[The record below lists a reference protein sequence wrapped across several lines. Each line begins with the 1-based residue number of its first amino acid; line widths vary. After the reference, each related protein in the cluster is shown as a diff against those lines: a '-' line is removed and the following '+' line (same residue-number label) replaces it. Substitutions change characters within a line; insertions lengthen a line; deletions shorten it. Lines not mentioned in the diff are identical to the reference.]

1 MFASAHG
8 TAPCPARGCESER
21 FEWNQSWLARLFVPT
36 FNLWRTHFGRE
47 SHETHVAGFHDRART
62 CELAGP
68 GAADRAGAAGGTW
81 PRRCCSSRG
90 TGTLG
95 GTAAGAPAP
104 KPIPEQ
110 AEHQVRAQS
119 LLGVDVS
126 NGQDT
131 IGEVSDLVVTDDG
144 RVDAIVVGVGGFL
157 GIGEKR
163 VALAWDSVKLTEQDG
178 GRVILVS
185 ATREQLEGMPTY
197 KTLEDKQAEAD
208 AAAAQQQ
215 MQQQQQGGV
224 PSPGVAPP
232 APAPAP
238 APSNQ

>member
-1 MFASAHG
+1 MRRMLLVSTAALGLASL
-8 TAPCPARGCESER
+8 PA
-21 FEWNQSWLARLFVPT
+21 LAQQAEPVPPAVT
-36 FNLWRTHFGRE
+36 
-47 SHETHVAGFHDRART
+47 
-62 CELAGP
+62 GP
-68 GAADRAGAAGGTW
+68 GAAAPAEASSAGIT
-81 PRRCCSSRG
+81 
-90 TGTLG
+90 
-95 GTAAGAPAP
+95 AGAPAP

-126 NGQDT
+126 NGQDR
-131 IGEVSDLVVTDDG
+131 IGTVSDLVVTDDG
-144 RVDAIVVGVGGFL
+144 RVNAVVVGVGGFL

-197 KTLEDKQAEAD
+197 KTLEDKQ
-208 AAAAQQQ
+208 
-215 MQQQQQGGV
+215 QQQQGGV
-224 PSPGVAPP
+224 PSPGVVP
-232 APAPAP
+232 PAPAP

>member
-1 MFASAHG
+1 M
-8 TAPCPARGCESER
+8 
-21 FEWNQSWLARLFVPT
+21 
-36 FNLWRTHFGRE
+36 
-47 SHETHVAGFHDRART
+47 
-62 CELAGP
+62 
-68 GAADRAGAAGGTW
+68 
-81 PRRCCSSRG
+81 
-90 TGTLG
+90 
-95 GTAAGAPAP
+95 P

-110 AEHQVRAQS
+110 TEHQVRAQS

-126 NGQDT
+126 NGKET

-163 VALAWDSVKLTEQDG
+163 VALAWDSVKFTEQDE

-215 MQQQQQGGV
+215 MQQQGGV

-238 APSNQ
+238 APSNP

>member
-1 MFASAHG
+1 M
-8 TAPCPARGCESER
+8 
-21 FEWNQSWLARLFVPT
+21 PT
-36 FNLWRTHFGRE
+36 SVLWRTHLGGS
-47 SHETHVAGFHDRART
+47 SHETRVAGFHGRARLG
-62 CELAGP
+62 ELAGP
-68 GAADRAGAAGGTW
+68 GAAGRAGAAGGTW
-81 PRRCCSSRG
+81 PRAAPAEAPAPS
-90 TGTLG
+90 TGT
-95 GTAAGAPAP
+95 TAGAPAP
-104 KPIPEQ
+104 QPIPEQ

-144 RVDAIVVGVGGFL
+144 RVEAIVVGVGGFL
-157 GIGEKR
+157 GIGEKP
-163 VALAWDSVKLTEQDG
+163 VALAWDSIKLTEQDG
-178 GRVILVS
+178 ARVILVS

-215 MQQQQQGGV
+215 VQQQQQGGV

-238 APSNQ
+238 SNP

>member
-1 MFASAHG
+1 MRRMLLVSTAVLGLASLPVLAQQ
-8 TAPCPARGCESER
+8 TEPVPPAAP
-21 FEWNQSWLARLFVPT
+21 
-36 FNLWRTHFGRE
+36 
-47 SHETHVAGFHDRART
+47 D
-62 CELAGP
+62 P
-68 GAADRAGAAGGTW
+68 GAASAEAPAAT
-81 PRRCCSSRG
+81 
-90 TGTLG
+90 T
-95 GTAAGAPAP
+95 AGAPAP

-131 IGEVSDLVVTDDG
+131 IGKVSDLVVTDDG

-163 VALAWDSVKLTEQDG
+163 VALAWDSIKLTEQDG

>member
-1 MFASAHG
+1 MRRMLLVSTAMLGLASLPALAQQTEPTPAPSAG
-8 TAPCPARGCESER
+8 T
-21 FEWNQSWLARLFVPT
+21 T
-36 FNLWRTHFGRE
+36 
-47 SHETHVAGFHDRART
+47 
-62 CELAGP
+62 
-68 GAADRAGAAGGTW
+68 
-81 PRRCCSSRG
+81 
-90 TGTLG
+90 
-95 GTAAGAPAP
+95 AGAPAP
-104 KPIPEQ
+104 RPIPEQ
-110 AEHQVRAQS
+110 AEDPVRAQS
-119 LLGVDVS
+119 MLGIDVS

-131 IGEVSDLVVTDDG
+131 IGKVSDLVVTDDG

-157 GIGEKR
+157 GIGQKR

-178 GRVILVS
+178 GPVILVS

-215 MQQQQQGGV
+215 MQQQQGGV

-238 APSNQ
+238 APSNP

>member
-1 MFASAHG
+1 MRRILLVS
-8 TAPCPARGCESER
+8 TAALGLATLPA
-21 FEWNQSWLARLFVPT
+21 LAQQTEPVPPA
-36 FNLWRTHFGRE
+36 
-47 SHETHVAGFHDRART
+47 V
-62 CELAGP
+62 P
-68 GAADRAGAAGGTW
+68 
-81 PRRCCSSRG
+81 G
-90 TGTLG
+90 TG
-95 GTAAGAPAP
+95 AEAPSAGAPVP

-110 AEHQVRAQS
+110 TEHQVRAQS

-126 NGQDT
+126 NGKET

-157 GIGEKR
+157 GIGQKR
-163 VALAWDSVKLTEQDG
+163 VALAWDSVKLTEDG

-215 MQQQQQGGV
+215 MQQQGGV

-238 APSNQ
+238 APSNP